1 MTRAGRHVPRDRE
14 IRRRRAAT
22 RARVDADGRVR
33 LRRRAHPVAR
43 GKIVVRRR
51 GRHAPPGG
59 MEANPGRDAV
69 GGESVHRNV
78 VVVSHG
84 QARQHQGARAAEG
97 LDVRGHGHRE
107 ARIATEE
114 ATAGSHRG
122 EVRDDRRVERARRT
136 GAAHGA
142 VDRRLQGTPISLAAS
157 SSCVALSSTA
167 FIAHPTRVPRRAT
180 IDRLTLETHPRRRLS
195 PAPYADTGDNNS
207 PPSIPPRSHR

>member
-33 LRRRAHPVAR
+33 LPRRAHPVAR

-59 MEANPGRDAV
+59 TEANPGLVRGRDAV

-97 LDVRGHGHRE
+97 LDVRRHGHRE

-142 VDRRLQGTPISLAAS
+142 VDRRVQGTPISLPAS
-157 SSCVALSSTA
+157 SSCIALSSTA
-167 FIAHPTRVPRRAT
+167 FIAHPTRVPRRA
-180 IDRLTLETHPRRRLS
+180 IDR
-195 PAPYADTGDNNS
+195 
-207 PPSIPPRSHR
+207 SIG